1 MAVYRTQDT
10 ELESIA
16 EAIRTKTGNS
26 GSLIYPAGFV
36 NAINGIA
43 SDCNATAGDILSGKI
58 GFTANGKVTG
68 TIASKEATV
77 YYVKDSAQTIA
88 AKQYL
93 KGAQTI
99 KGVYTENIE
108 ASNIKEG
115 VFIKVGDSN
124 SDTRIKNEEG
134 TCIPASLPTQ
144 SFMPFMW
151 KNGGTQ
157 IPAFT
162 SHQDTSSSYKAQKT
176 KGYRIYWRA
185 DQSQGNHDF
194 VLPCNIT
201 FTYFKSDTSS
211 STHVVT
217 LNGGTVYNC
226 FQYDKNDAT
235 LGRIRNNDDTTV
247 TNIYKIVSWA
257 VADKA

>member
-162 SHQDTSSSYKAQKT
+162 SHQDTSSSY
-176 KGYRIYWRA
+176 
-185 DQSQGNHDF
+185 
-194 VLPCNIT
+194 
-201 FTYFKSDTSS
+201 
-211 STHVVT
+211 STNVVT